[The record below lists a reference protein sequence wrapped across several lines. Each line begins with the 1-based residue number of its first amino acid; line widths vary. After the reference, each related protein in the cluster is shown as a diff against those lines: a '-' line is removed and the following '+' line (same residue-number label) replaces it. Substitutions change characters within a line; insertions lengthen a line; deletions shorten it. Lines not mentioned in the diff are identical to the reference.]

1 MGSFLTRLLPWG
13 VLTLFLIMWHAEP
26 QFLQSMRLKV
36 FDLYQQTWPREESGA
51 PVYVID
57 IDEKS
62 LEELGQWP
70 WPRDMVAELVDKSFA
85 AGAKALAF
93 DIVFAEKDRTS
104 PGVVSQNWPLE
115 EGIKQRIANLPS
127 NDKAFI
133 DTVNTVE
140 NVVLGFAWDFNQP
153 EQVDPDMELYSTV
166 TGFDVEKAKEWVPRA
181 PYAVRNIEEI
191 EYAAP
196 SIGWFGYIPDI
207 DNIVR
212 KVPMLMRHGDVLYA
226 PLSLELLK
234 LYLGGHTTAIEPAF
248 DENIGITG
256 VYVGDFMVPTDANG
270 FYWIHFRPYSRS
282 NYISAFDII
291 NGDSEA
297 LAKLEDAMLLVGT
310 SAKGLHDLRTTP
322 LNANVPGVEV
332 HAQILESVM
341 ADDYLQRPTWLKDL
355 EFYFVLIS
363 GVLLIILME
372 WFGAVKAAM
381 AAGVVMGSILAAGVW
396 FFVSKGLLI
405 DTVYPFITL
414 VSVFIVHNVV
424 KYAKEESSRR
434 AIRDAFGHYLSPEM
448 VKILGENPD
457 SLRLGGEEKDL
468 TILFSDIRSFTSLSE
483 GFSAEELTAFINE
496 YLTPMTNA
504 VLQHKGTID
513 KYIGDALM
521 AFWNAPLDVE
531 RHQYQA
537 CQSALTMIE
546 CLGELNTHWEQNG
559 QPKIDIGI
567 GIHSGIVSVGNMGSD
582 QRFDYS
588 VLGDNVNLASRLEGL
603 CKPYGVA
610 IVVSD
615 KIKEAVPEGL
625 FLPLDLVVVK
635 GKTEPVEVFELISI
649 DQHKKDDVEQVRIA
663 EQAVLAFRTQKWD
676 ECQNMLN
683 KLKGHTKLKDMYAAR
698 IKDFKASP
706 PPADWNGAVERD
718 EK

>member
-1 MGSFLTRLLPWG
+1 
-13 VLTLFLIMWHAEP
+13 
-26 QFLQSMRLKV
+26 
-36 FDLYQQTWPREESGA
+36 
-51 PVYVID
+51 
-57 IDEKS
+57 
-62 LEELGQWP
+62 
-70 WPRDMVAELVDKSFA
+70 
-85 AGAKALAF
+85 
-93 DIVFAEKDRTS
+93 
-104 PGVVSQNWPLE
+104 
-115 EGIKQRIANLPS
+115 
-127 NDKAFI
+127 
-133 DTVNTVE
+133 
-140 NVVLGFAWDFNQP
+140 
-153 EQVDPDMELYSTV
+153 
-166 TGFDVEKAKEWVPRA
+166 
-181 PYAVRNIEEI
+181 
-191 EYAAP
+191 
-196 SIGWFGYIPDI
+196 
-207 DNIVR
+207 
-212 KVPMLMRHGDVLYA
+212 
-226 PLSLELLK
+226 
-234 LYLGGHTTAIEPAF
+234 
-248 DENIGITG
+248 
-256 VYVGDFMVPTDANG
+256 
-270 FYWIHFRPYSRS
+270 
-282 NYISAFDII
+282 
-291 NGDSEA
+291 
-297 LAKLEDAMLLVGT
+297 
-310 SAKGLHDLRTTP
+310 
-322 LNANVPGVEV
+322 
-332 HAQILESVM
+332 
-341 ADDYLQRPTWLKDL
+341 
-355 EFYFVLIS
+355 
-363 GVLLIILME
+363 ME

-381 AAGVVMGSILAAGVW
+381 AAGGVMGSILAAGVW

-625 FLPLDLVVVK
+625 FLPLDLVL
-635 GKTEPVEVFELISI
+635 TS
-649 DQHKKDDVEQVRIA
+649 H
-663 EQAVLAFRTQKWD
+663 
-676 ECQNMLN
+676 
-683 KLKGHTKLKDMYAAR
+683 Y
-698 IKDFKASP
+698 KACFLH
-706 PPADWNGAVERD
+706 A
-718 EK
+718 